1 MGRSDC
7 PGLGGIQQL
16 RQPGRVDDRE
26 GVGRQREESLNSRPQ
41 LFASSKH
48 VELRISMNYVSLDL
62 VPGKK
67 SGLQGNV
74 VENHMIQSEK
84 NFLSIVFY
92 TCYVYI
98 YLFIEDYF

>member
-1 MGRSDC
+1 
-7 PGLGGIQQL
+7 
-16 RQPGRVDDRE
+16 
-26 GVGRQREESLNSRPQ
+26 
-41 LFASSKH
+41 
-48 VELRISMNYVSLDL
+48 MNYVSLDL

-67 SGLQGNV
+67 RGLQGNV

-98 YLFIEDYF
+98 YLFIEDSF